1 MSNFEST
8 LRAIAQANT
17 LERCSYLS
25 GYINA
30 EYVHDIITKAEYVA
44 LFQLI
49 QEKRKGLI

>member
-17 LERCSYLS
+17 IERCSYLL

-30 EYVHDIITKAEYVA
+30 EYTYDVITESEYTT
-44 LFQLI
+44 LFKMI
-49 QEKRKGLI
+49 QEKRRGLI